1 MFPIKRRLM
10 ILLLLSVALLGCQT
24 RAQPA
29 HDATVEA
36 ALRDLSSPLS
46 RAEIEQ
52 FMGFAIPAEATN
64 VHTQG
69 EAALDT
75 MVIARFDLPAVALDA
90 WLTTVPITE
99 PLQHTPDL
107 FATLPAPYPEA
118 ESWWQ
123 LDSLN
128 LQPDQY
134 RYGYQFVNGKSYQIL
149 VVQLQPSDQLLTIY
163 LQVFNT

>member
-1 MFPIKRRLM
+1 MQPIKRRLM
-10 ILLLLSVALLGCQT
+10 ILLLLSVALVGCQT
-24 RAQPA
+24 RAQPN

-36 ALRDLSSPLS
+36 ALRDLRSPLS

-99 PLQHTPDL
+99 TLHTKETL
-107 FATLPAPYPEA
+107 FATQHAPYPEA

-128 LQPDQY
+128 LQPEQY
-134 RYGYQFVNGKSYQIL
+134 RYGYQFINGKSYQIL

>member
-1 MFPIKRRLM
+1 MKRRLLM
-10 ILLLLSVALLGCQT
+10 SFVLSLALIGCQT
-24 RAQPA
+24 RAQQ

-36 ALRDLSSPLS
+36 ALRDLSSSLS

-52 FMGFAIPAEATN
+52 FMGFTIPAEATN

-75 MVIARFDLPAVALDA
+75 MVIARFDLPAAALDA
-90 WLTTVPITE
+90 WLTTLPITE

-107 FATLPAPYPEA
+107 FASLPAPYPEA
-118 ESWWQ
+118 KPWWQ
-123 LDSLN
+123 LDTLN
-128 LQPDQY
+128 LQPEQY
-134 RYGYQFVNGKSYQIL
+134 RYAYQFINGKSYQIL